1 MKKKN
6 IKYEILKTSY
16 ELFKQSGYHNV
27 SVLQICQACNI
38 SKPTFYK
45 HVESKEKIISYY
57 FQSIDQYIPDTW
69 YKYGDNENHW
79 EKIKQGYAYLIKQ
92 ILTIGIDLYT
102 ENFICNL
109 KSETP
114 PLPNDFSFQ
123 DSMCDLIQEG
133 QKSHQI
139 QNMAPPIELYKMT
152 RPRSLNCTSL
162 DSRRWVPTT
171 ISTMPFFRSARVS
184 FCCLAVRKRLSRP
197 IFTGKASM
205 RLSMVL

>member
-139 QNMAPPIELYKMT
+139 QNMAPPIELYKIGMG
-152 RPRSLNCTSL
+152 L
-162 DSRRWVPTT
+162 
-171 ISTMPFFRSARVS
+171 ISGYGAYWCMNAGKNNLEQSFFQG
-184 FCCLAVRKRLSRP
+184 LAACFQVNEEKQNEN
-197 IFTGKASM
+197 
-205 RLSMVL
+205 